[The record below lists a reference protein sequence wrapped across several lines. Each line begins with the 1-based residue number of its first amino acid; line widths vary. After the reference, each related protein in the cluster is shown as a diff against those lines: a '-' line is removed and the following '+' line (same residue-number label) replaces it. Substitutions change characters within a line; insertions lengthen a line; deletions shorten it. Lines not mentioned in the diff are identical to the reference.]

1 MCGRAVKQKSN
12 QTKPPGSVKVVSSM
26 KKMWGL
32 PSAQV
37 FSLMYYIR
45 SVNEKLPLTR
55 VHIFLDRELPSVQ
68 LSFLWCTVLGIGT
81 AEKVFVRRECTI
93 PFTNEHRVLW
103 ELAKWWWLL
112 KVWASLALF
121 DRIIETISMAF
132 SRNIFQAYSGIFVL
146 KIIFSHFDKP
156 RKAQNARA
164 AAAP

>member
-1 MCGRAVKQKSN
+1 MWRLSLVWKKCEDCLLHRFSAWCIIYRA
-12 QTKPPGSVKVVSSM
+12 SM
-26 KKMWGL
+26 KSYRWL
-32 PSAQV
+32 V
-37 FSLMYYIR
+37 YTEHR
-45 SVNEKLPLTR
+45 N
-55 VHIFLDRELPSVQ
+55 IFLDTELPSVQ

-81 AEKVFVRRECTI
+81 TEKVFVRRECTL

-156 RKAQNARA
+156 RKAQNVRA